1 MTDELPASQF
11 YTGLV
16 SELYDPLA
24 SYRASADDYAPF
36 LDSAQQPVLELCC
49 GSGMPMIELLERGY
63 DVHGLD
69 ASADMLARCRERAQG
84 QGLEATL
91 YEQEMQ
97 HTSLPRSDE
106 QDGNS

>member
-1 MTDELPASQF
+1 VTDEPPASQF

-16 SELYDPLA
+16 SE
-24 SYRASADDYAPF
+24 
-36 LDSAQQPVLELCC
+36 
-49 GSGMPMIELLERGY
+49 
-63 DVHGLD
+63 
-69 ASADMLARCRERAQG
+69 
-84 QGLEATL
+84 L